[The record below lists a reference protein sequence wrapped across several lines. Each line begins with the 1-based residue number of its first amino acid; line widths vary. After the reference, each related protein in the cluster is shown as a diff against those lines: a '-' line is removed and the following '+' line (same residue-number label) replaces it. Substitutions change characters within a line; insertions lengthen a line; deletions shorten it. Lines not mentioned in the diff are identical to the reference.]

1 MLPPSS
7 IRWRLTR
14 SLSLSFT
21 ANHVAP
27 SSHIPRMSS
36 FTSRPKAAFLSSP
49 VSAVTATHGGS
60 GAHFGGERA
69 PNTSLQRTRRQSLR
83 SFLFAAELD
92 IVGRRKSRIV
102 RGTVMTALLE
112 KALAE
117 ISKLPPPQQEEVAS
131 WLLAELED
139 EARWAESFSRSS
151 STLERL
157 ADAALAEHRSGNT
170 QGLDLKPR

>member
-1 MLPPSS
+1 
-7 IRWRLTR
+7 
-14 SLSLSFT
+14 
-21 ANHVAP
+21 
-27 SSHIPRMSS
+27 
-36 FTSRPKAAFLSSP
+36 
-49 VSAVTATHGGS
+49 
-60 GAHFGGERA
+60 
-69 PNTSLQRTRRQSLR
+69 
-83 SFLFAAELD
+83 
-92 IVGRRKSRIV
+92 
-102 RGTVMTALLE
+102 MTALLE

-157 ADAALAEHRSGNT
+157 ADAALAEHRAGNT